1 MPKREIVEV
10 ADEVYAATGYASNNM
25 GFIVTTEG
33 VVVID
38 TGMTPELGQAF
49 LDDIRRYTEQPVRY
63 VIFTH
68 YHYDHVDGASSFQGE
83 GVEFIAQQEL
93 VWNLKNLKGLE
104 HINQMVLGEVREAP
118 TVYPDITY
126 DEKYTLELG
135 GRKIN
140 LYHAM
145 GETSDATLVHLPAE
159 SVMFIGD
166 LNNANLGSPVMP
178 EGYADGFIDAVELI
192 EALNPGVIVPGHGRI
207 EDTTLQSLQAM
218 STVTAWL
225 MAAVRESVAAGRN
238 LEQTMAAI
246 TMPPQFA
253 GNPLL
258 ADMFTACREPY
269 INRLFKDY
277 TGYYGSNPVAFRPA
291 PAARRSALL
300 AELAGG
306 NAALLAKA
314 QDLAG
319 DGEHQ
324 LALELLDI
332 VVTNEPGN
340 AAALQQMADSY
351 IAMAK
356 SDKELNWYH
365 QAAYFNA
372 ARKARM
378 AATQEP

>member
-1 MPKREIVEV
+1 
-10 ADEVYAATGYASNNM
+10 
-25 GFIVTTEG
+25 
-33 VVVID
+33 
-38 TGMTPELGQAF
+38 
-49 LDDIRRYTEQPVRY
+49 
-63 VIFTH
+63 
-68 YHYDHVDGASSFQGE
+68 
-83 GVEFIAQQEL
+83 
-93 VWNLKNLKGLE
+93 
-104 HINQMVLGEVREAP
+104 
-118 TVYPDITY
+118 
-126 DEKYTLELG
+126 
-135 GRKIN
+135 
-140 LYHAM
+140 
-145 GETSDATLVHLPAE
+145 
-159 SVMFIGD
+159 
-166 LNNANLGSPVMP
+166 
-178 EGYADGFIDAVELI
+178 
-192 EALNPGVIVPGHGRI
+192 
-207 EDTTLQSLQAM
+207 
-218 STVTAWL
+218 
-225 MAAVRESVAAGRN
+225 
-238 LEQTMAAI
+238 MAAI